1 MQLII
6 LYNFRGL
13 LLLHNFCFCIQSLN
27 NDTLKVLGRDHSV
40 EEGLTLLK
48 QAQEVF
54 GHDSVTLDLLFG
66 KPGDTEE
73 SWLEEL
79 HKILDF
85 NPSHISL
92 YELTPERGTKLF
104 KQVNLFL
111 FFFQ

>member
-1 MQLII
+1 M
-6 LYNFRGL
+6 
-13 LLLHNFCFCIQSLN
+13 
-27 NDTLKVLGRDHSV
+27 KVLGRDHSV

-79 HKILDF
+79 HQILDF

-104 KQVNLFL
+104 KQVNLLL
-111 FFFQ
+111 FF